1 MKTRRSN
8 PLRTIRILVATV
20 ITVCLIMTFVDPLGW
35 AARYL
40 GWTAEIQL
48 IPAILSIGK
57 YGGLA
62 SVIVLALLVVLTLLF
77 GRVYCSTICPLGA
90 MQDVFRRLKIGKRVQ
105 YHYHPENKVL
115 RWSILAIFLILLC
128 IPAVGWIAYLL
139 DPYSDFGRIVTAASH
154 HTLEAAFW
162 AGVVWFVG
170 LGIWSQLRG
179 REYCNTICPAGT
191 LLSFL
196 SRFALLR
203 PVVEKSRC
211 TRCGACEHTCK
222 AEAITPAKHGEAY
235 PTVDMTKCVGCYD
248 CLSTCPQQAIQM
260 GSRNREPI
268 TENREPAT
276 DTGRRRFLGIL
287 GGLTIVGTVKV
298 QAQKMDGGLAHIEK
312 KKVPARALPVR
323 PAGSVSIRHFEK
335 HCTACQLC
343 VSVCPNKVLRPSQ
356 DLSRLMLPELQFD
369 EGYCMVT
376 CNRCA
381 QVCPTEAITKIRQ
394 EEKSVIQTGH
404 AVWVKENCI
413 VATDHVACGNCAEH
427 CPTGAIQMVSGQ
439 ALGIDGQIPVV
450 DEEKCIGC
458 GKCEYLCPARP
469 FSAIYVEGHEEQR
482 RI

>member
-62 SVIVLALLVVLTLLF
+62 SVIILALLVVLTLLF

-115 RWSILAIFLILLC
+115 RWSILAIFLILLI

-154 HTLEAAFW
+154 HTLDAAFW

-268 TENREPAT
+268 TENR
-276 DTGRRRFLGIL
+276 
-287 GGLTIVGTVKV
+287 
-298 QAQKMDGGLAHIEK
+298 
-312 KKVPARALPVR
+312 
-323 PAGSVSIRHFEK
+323 
-335 HCTACQLC
+335 
-343 VSVCPNKVLRPSQ
+343 
-356 DLSRLMLPELQFD
+356 
-369 EGYCMVT
+369 
-376 CNRCA
+376 
-381 QVCPTEAITKIRQ
+381 
-394 EEKSVIQTGH
+394 
-404 AVWVKENCI
+404 
-413 VATDHVACGNCAEH
+413 
-427 CPTGAIQMVSGQ
+427 
-439 ALGIDGQIPVV
+439 
-450 DEEKCIGC
+450 
-458 GKCEYLCPARP
+458 
-469 FSAIYVEGHEEQR
+469 
-482 RI
+482 